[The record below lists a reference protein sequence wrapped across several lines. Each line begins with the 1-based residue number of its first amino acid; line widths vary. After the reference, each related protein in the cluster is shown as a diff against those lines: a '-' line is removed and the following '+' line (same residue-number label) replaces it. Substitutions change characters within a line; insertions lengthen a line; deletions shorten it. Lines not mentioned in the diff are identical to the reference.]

1 MDRALYL
8 AMSGAKHNM
17 LAQVSHA
24 NNLANVNTI
33 GFRAD
38 YAQARSMPVYGDD
51 HHLPSRAY
59 SMTEHIVSDFHQGP
73 MIQTGRN
80 LDVAINGDGWI
91 AIVDA
96 NGEEAY
102 TRAGDLRTDVNGQLE
117 TSKGNPVLGDG
128 GPIFI
133 PQAQSITVAKDGT
146 ISIREKG
153 AGPDAITDIDRIKL
167 VNPDMKNLHKGTD
180 GLFHLTDGDEAD
192 ADGFVSLDSGF
203 LEGSNVQAITGL
215 TEMIALQRQYEMQV
229 KIMKSIDENQ
239 QKTSSVMS
247 MQ

>member
-51 HHLPSRAY
+51 HHLPTRAY
-59 SMTEHIVSDFHQGP
+59 SMTEHTVSDFTQGP
-73 MIQTGRN
+73 MIQTGRD
-80 LDVAINGDGWI
+80 LDVAIKGEGWI

-96 NGEEAY
+96 NGSEAY
-102 TRAGDLRTDVNGQLE
+102 TRAGDFNTDVNGQLI
-117 TSKGNPVLGDG
+117 TRSGLPVLGNG

-133 PQAQSITVAKDGT
+133 PPSQSVTVGKDGT

-153 AGPDAITDIDRIKL
+153 AGPDTITDIDRIKL
-167 VNPDMKNLHKGTD
+167 VNPDMQTLQKGTD
-180 GLFHLTDGDEAD
+180 GLFHLKGGGEAE

-229 KIMKSIDENQ
+229 KIMKSVDENQ